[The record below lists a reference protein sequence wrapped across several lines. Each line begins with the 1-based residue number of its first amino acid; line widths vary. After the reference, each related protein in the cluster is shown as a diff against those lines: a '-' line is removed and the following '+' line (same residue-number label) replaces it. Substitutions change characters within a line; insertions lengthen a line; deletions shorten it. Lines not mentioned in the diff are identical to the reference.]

1 MKYIYKNVTSH
12 IQTVLLASKDQTKVE
27 NKVFYPGFMVE
38 LDYPGLNLYVPN
50 ILSCITIDAPAL
62 VTAAE
67 VKEVKQEVV
76 KELEEVKQ
84 EVKEPEVVKEPEE
97 VEQEAKEPETVKP
110 KFKPKA
116 KPIKKSEKK

>member
-67 VKEVKQEVV
+67 VKEVKQEV
-76 KELEEVKQ
+76 
-84 EVKEPEVVKEPEE
+84 KEPEVVKEPEE